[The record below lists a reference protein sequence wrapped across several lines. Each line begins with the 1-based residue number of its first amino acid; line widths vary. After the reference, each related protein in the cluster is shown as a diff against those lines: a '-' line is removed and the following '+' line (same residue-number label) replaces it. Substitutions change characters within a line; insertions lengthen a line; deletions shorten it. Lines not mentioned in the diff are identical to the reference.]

1 MGLLENRV
9 PKKSQGLLNMTMWY
23 YINIYILLYYIYTHM
38 YIFRDSHRQ
47 TFLDKPMAATRAF
60 SAKSC
65 AVSARF
71 HGRQLGHLHGE
82 FKPTAPRLPRH
93 LKSTQG
99 TSAMVLQN
107 PSISIDIH
115 RTCWSY
121 CNVESMIRPAA
132 LLLWS
137 SGSIIDVDSV
147 SRSTCRSKISKV
159 HDPVAMRQHGHPRSA
174 ALARM
179 SLK

>member
-23 YINIYILLYYIYTHM
+23 YINIYIYIILYYIYTHM

-121 CNVESMIRPAA
+121 CNVESMIRPACDSTVIRA
-132 LLLWS
+132 LRPWLACLWS
-137 SGSIIDVDSV
+137 SLGVGEMWSIV
-147 SRSTCRSKISKV
+147 KV
-159 HDPVAMRQHGHPRSA
+159 KSDRRFSCF
-174 ALARM
+174 R
-179 SLK
+179 